1 MLSPD
6 LADLPLPLQ
15 LSRPRVLLLL
25 RKCAPRGISN
35 WGRLFL
41 VLEVQQAAP
50 RWPFITLPDLPQW
63 SVGTWGP
70 GRGTRTGKHIPP
82 LPPVAELLWE
92 VTLEE

>member
-15 LSRPRVLLLL
+15 LSRPQVLLLL
-25 RKCAPRGISN
+25 CKCAPSGVSN
-35 WGRLFL
+35 RLFL
-41 VLEVQQAAP
+41 VLEVQQP
-50 RWPFITLPDLPQW
+50 RWMLITLRDLPQQ

-82 LPPVAELLWE
+82 GPPVAE
-92 VTLEE
+92 

>member
-15 LSRPRVLLLL
+15 LSRPQVLLLL
-25 RKCAPRGISN
+25 RKCAPSGVSN

-41 VLEVQQAAP
+41 VQQAAP
-50 RWPFITLPDLPQW
+50 RWTPLTLPDLPQQ
-63 SVGTWGP
+63 SVGTWGS

-82 LPPVAELLWE
+82 LPSVAE
-92 VTLEE
+92 